1 MEDGQRTKP
10 ASGRWFSG
18 EIYQTDTIL
27 ALTDDM
33 GSYPT
38 EPAATCPGC
47 QRRMAA
53 TDRKPILF
61 TDCLVDVTY
70 MCEWCGTET
79 KRAVRE
85 PSKSTRRG
93 HNRAADRSGLIA

>member
-70 MCEWCGTET
+70 MCEWCGTQT

-85 PSKSTRRG
+85 PVRPAHAGHARNADRRG
-93 HNRAADRSGLIA
+93 LVA

>member
-1 MEDGQRTKP
+1 
-10 ASGRWFSG
+10 
-18 EIYQTDTIL
+18 
-27 ALTDDM
+27 M

-38 EPAATCPGC
+38 EPAPTCPGC

-53 TDRKPILF
+53 MDRKPILF
-61 TDCLVDVTY
+61 TDCLIDVTY